1 MAKFMIAH
9 LEGGRGI
16 LQPQTAAT
24 MHQSPLDKVN
34 PKSLIPPLNRME
46 LGFFETNI
54 NGREVI
60 AHLGDTNEMHTSL
73 HLFLNE
79 RTGLYVSF
87 NSRGRDGAV
96 GVLRGQLFQDFA
108 DRYFPNTVKDGRV
121 DAATARQHAAAM
133 AGQWQVSRSSLTNF
147 VNILNLIGQSKVTT
161 DEDGNLLV
169 PALHGAG
176 GAPTKWVEIAPY
188 VWRDANG
195 HDRLA
200 AQVEN
205 GVPVRWS
212 FDMLS
217 PFMVFDRVPASRS
230 AAWLLPALYASLAV
244 LLLTVLYWPGSW
256 FVRRRYKSPSAM
268 AGVSLRAAR
277 AARVMA
283 LASVVVLGL
292 WFWLISTIFADG
304 SPGDA
309 ALIALE
315 IASSIVFVGA
325 VLIAGWNVREAF
337 RDGRHWT
344 RKLWAVLLLL
354 ASLIVLWT
362 AWSYSLLAIT
372 AWY

>member
-1 MAKFMIAH
+1 
-9 LEGGRGI
+9 
-16 LQPQTAAT
+16 
-24 MHQSPLDKVN
+24 
-34 PKSLIPPLNRME
+34 
-46 LGFFETNI
+46 
-54 NGREVI
+54 
-60 AHLGDTNEMHTSL
+60 
-73 HLFLNE
+73 
-79 RTGLYVSF
+79 
-87 NSRGRDGAV
+87 
-96 GVLRGQLFQDFA
+96 
-108 DRYFPNTVKDGRV
+108 
-121 DAATARQHAAAM
+121 
-133 AGQWQVSRSSLTNF
+133 
-147 VNILNLIGQSKVTT
+147 
-161 DEDGNLLV
+161 
-169 PALHGAG
+169 
-176 GAPTKWVEIAPY
+176 
-188 VWRDANG
+188 
-195 HDRLA
+195 
-200 AQVEN
+200 
-205 GVPVRWS
+205 
-212 FDMLS
+212 MLS

-354 ASLIVLWT
+354 ATLVVLWT